1 MTRSQLSA
9 LGVTTWSRTLTLSRT
24 SLKSLRW
31 QPENLDLAVS
41 GRWLLHGARS
51 REFGLA

>member
-1 MTRSQLSA
+1 MVSRS
-9 LGVTTWSRTLTLSRT
+9 
-24 SLKSLRW
+24 SLKRLRW
-31 QPENLDLAVS
+31 QTENIDLAVS